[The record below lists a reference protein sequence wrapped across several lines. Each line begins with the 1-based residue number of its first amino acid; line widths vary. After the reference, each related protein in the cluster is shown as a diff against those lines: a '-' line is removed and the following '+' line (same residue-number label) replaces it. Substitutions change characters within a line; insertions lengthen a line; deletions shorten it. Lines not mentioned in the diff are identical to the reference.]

1 MDATVPV
8 SDLRALADF
17 RYELRCFLAFSER
30 AARAAGIEPQ
40 QHQLLLAIAGLPA
53 TRKPNI
59 RTLAER
65 LCVQHHTTV
74 ALVDRLEERG
84 LLRRERSLEDKREV
98 LLRLTPPGSELLQ
111 RLSREHRAHL
121 QEVGLEMVTALG
133 AILDGRGW
141 DSRPGRE
148 PSPGPAPVPAPA
160 LQQTAGKPSESS
172 TIGRPSKLGVALADE
187 NARQPL
193 QPPLPLR

>member
-1 MDATVPV
+1 LKDARVTQT
-8 SDLRALADF
+8 DLRALAAF
-17 RYELRCFLAFSER
+17 RYELRSFLAFSEQ

-53 TRKPNI
+53 QRRPNI

-84 LLRRERSLEDKREV
+84 LVQRQRSSRDRREV
-98 LLRLTPPGSELLQ
+98 LLRLTAAGTELLQ

-121 QEVGLEMVTALG
+121 RKVGPEMVAAL
-133 AILDGRGW
+133 ASILDRRGW
-141 DSRPGRE
+141 DSP
-148 PSPGPAPVPAPA
+148 PAAELSA
-160 LQQTAGKPSESS
+160 
-172 TIGRPSKLGVALADE
+172 
-187 NARQPL
+187 
-193 QPPLPLR
+193 